1 MSAAHNVAPPAHH
14 HHHQGN
20 PAGNP
25 ELGPLRELEPG
36 TRRSADVVVVG
47 SGAGGAVVAAT
58 LAGAGLEVIV
68 VEEGPMVTT
77 DDVRRWSVAERMVR
91 LYRDSGTS
99 AALGRPPLALPMG
112 RCVGGTTTVN
122 SGTCF
127 RAPDAV
133 LDGWARRGLGALSA
147 GNLAPLFDELE
158 SVLGVREIGR
168 DIMGG
173 NARAAER
180 GAAALGMPGGLIH
193 RNERGCIGS
202 GQCPM
207 GCPQGAKQDMRMTFL
222 PRAQYAGAAIHAGV
236 RARRLLV
243 DDGAV
248 RGVEADR
255 VDVAGR
261 ALSRS
266 RSDRII
272 LRAPLTVLAA
282 GPVFTPLLLLRAG
295 IGGRHVGRHL
305 AVHPCSDVAGFVDER
320 VDGWRG
326 VQQSYWIH
334 PEPGVTIEA
343 TFPPG
348 GTGLRYLPLNG
359 MPLKAAMARLAH
371 AVLLGLMVVDG
382 GNGRVRLLPTG
393 QPLVTYRLG
402 GAEAGRL
409 VRGLAHAA
417 RVLRAAGAREVY
429 TPLRRLPVLEA
440 GEDPAVLERASAADL
455 TLVAFHPSGTA
466 RMSALAAD
474 GVAGADGRVF
484 GVGGVAVADASLL
497 PSAPGVNPQMTIMAL
512 ALHVARSLAPGRESP
527 L

>member
-1 MSAAHNVAPPAHH
+1 MSAAADLAPPAHH
-14 HHHQGN
+14 HHHHGN

-25 ELGPLRELEPG
+25 ELGPLLELEPG
-36 TRRSADVVVVG
+36 TSRRADAVVVG

-58 LAGAGLEVIV
+58 LASAGLDVVV

-77 DDVRRWSVAERMVR
+77 DDIRRWSVAERMVR

-99 AALGRPPLALPMG
+99 AALGRPPVALPMG
-112 RCVGGTTTVN
+112 RCIGGTTTVN

-133 LDGWARRGLGALSA
+133 LDAWARHGLGALSA
-147 GNLAPLFDELE
+147 ANLAPLYGELE
-158 SVLGVREIGR
+158 AVLGVREIGR

-180 GAAALGMPGGLIH
+180 GAAALGLAGGLIR

-236 RARRLLV
+236 RVRNLLV
-243 DDGAV
+243 EDGAV
-248 RGVEADR
+248 RGVVAER
-255 VDVAGR
+255 VDVTGR
-261 ALSRS
+261 ALGTRQG
-266 RSDRII
+266 RIT

-282 GPVFTPLLLLRAG
+282 GAVHTPALLLRARL
-295 IGGRHVGRHL
+295 GGGHVGRHL
-305 AVHPCSDVAGFVDER
+305 AVHPCSDAAGFVDER

-359 MPLKAAMARLAH
+359 LPLKGAMARLGH
-371 AVLLGLMVVDG
+371 AVLLGLMVIDG
-382 GNGRVRLLPTG
+382 GHGRVRLLPTG
-393 QPLVTYRLG
+393 RPLVTYRLG
-402 GAEAGRL
+402 DAEAGRL

-429 TPLRRLPVLEA
+429 TPLRGLPVLAA
-440 GEDPAVLERASAADL
+440 GDDPAVLERASGRDL
-455 TLVAFHPSGTA
+455 GLVAFHPSGTA
-466 RMSALAAD
+466 RMAATPQD
-474 GVAGADGRVF
+474 GVVGPDGRVF
-484 GVGGVAVADASLL
+484 GVDGLAVADASLL

-512 ALHVARSLAPGRESP
+512 ALHVARSLV
-527 L
+527 